1 MGHEAEEAAAVG
13 REKAAADRT
22 GIRPLEPLPKPPR
35 TPLCSR
41 WLAPIVRL
49 RSARGRLETGCAT
62 GLVVALFGDESYS
75 YYLICSYLYSCYL
88 TLSHRSMRTILTLM
102 ATIDDDVEA
111 GDDDDVVSLS
121 TSTLKQKHLY
131 SLLSLSLYF
140 SVFYEI

>member
-1 MGHEAEEAAAVG
+1 MG

-35 TPLCSR
+35 TLLCSR

-49 RSARGRLETGCAT
+49 RSARDRLETGCAT
-62 GLVVALFGDESYS
+62 GLVVALFGDESYLIYS
-75 YYLICSYLYSCYL
+75 YSYLYYSCYL

-121 TSTLKQKHLY
+121 TSTFKKTPLF
-131 SLLSLSLYF
+131 SLFVSPFFIRSK
-140 SVFYEI
+140 